1 MSVSIVIATVKGRE
15 KELEQNIAALHAS
28 AGDDE
33 FEIIVVRDHSS
44 IGQAANTGVAA
55 ASGDYIALIADD
67 MVPHP
72 GWFEAAKLAADF
84 GYYPAPRIDT
94 LNGDVLATGSMG
106 GGWIMTDCADWA
118 PVCSSQLPF
127 MKREAWAEI
136 GPALEI
142 GYYVDDYLAAR
153 ARAVGLI
160 VAYREGYRFT
170 HIDGTAGHS
179 ELVRDA
185 MTDRR
190 KFEHAMAN
198 PAHWAPATLPRVEVS
213 A

>member
-1 MSVSIVIATVKGRE
+1 MSVSIVIATVVGRE
-15 KELEQNIAALHAS
+15 KELDQNVAALHAS
-28 AGDDE
+28 AGE
-33 FEIIVVRDHSS
+33 SELEIIVVRDHST
-44 IGQAANTGVAA
+44 IGQAANTGVAT
-55 ASGDYIALIADD
+55 ASGDYLALIADD
-67 MVPHP
+67 MIPHP
-72 GWFEAAKLAADF
+72 GWFEAAKLAADL
-84 GYYPAPRIDT
+84 GYYPAPRID
-94 LNGDVLATGSMG
+94 NPDGSVLATGSMG

-127 MKREAWAEI
+127 MKREAWADI

-153 ARAVGLI
+153 ARAAGLI

-170 HIDGTAGHS
+170 HIEGTAGHA

-185 MTDRR
+185 MDDRLQ
-190 KFEHAMAN
+190 FEQAMSQQA
-198 PAHWAPATLPRVEVS
+198 WATVA

>member
-1 MSVSIVIATVKGRE
+1 MSVSIVIATVRGRE
-15 KELEQNIAALHAS
+15 KELEQNVAALHAS
-28 AGDDE
+28 AGENE
-33 FEIIVVRDHSS
+33 FEIIVIRDHSS

-55 ASGDYIALIADD
+55 ASGDYLALIADD
-67 MVPHP
+67 MIPHP
-72 GWFEAAKLAADF
+72 GWFEAAKLAADL

-106 GGWIMTDCADWA
+106 GVWIMTDCADWA

-127 MKREAWAEI
+127 MKREAWADI

-153 ARAVGLI
+153 ARAAGLI

-170 HIDGTAGHS
+170 HIEGTAGHAD
-179 ELVRDA
+179 LVSRS
-185 MTDRR
+185 MTDRLQ
-190 KFEHAMAN
+190 FEQAMSQQA
-198 PAHWAPATLPRVEVS
+198 WAKVA